1 MCKFI
6 LIQGKENAGKTTTCW
21 KIYKD
26 LVKRL
31 PKNDNGQ
38 PVEHEFII
46 PDREIT
52 LQTTSV
58 MSVRELNVKVE
69 GNGSSYEER
78 SKESLDFIAILQ
90 TESIREIESNRL
102 GIISAGDNYTMM
114 IRAIQ
119 TCIDKKVDTIIMSIR
134 SFQNTDERFC
144 GDEYIQPLI
153 EKASNHDVNNIQ
165 YVNFAKKNDNEN
177 GNGNDKDN
185 DQETEENRIKGKV
198 WDILRGTQK

>member
-6 LIQGKENAGKTTTCW
+6 LIQGEENAGKTTTCW
-21 KIYKD
+21 KIYKN

-78 SKESLDFIAILQ
+78 SKESLDFIAILP
-90 TESIREIESNRL
+90 TESIREFESNRL

-119 TCIDKKVDTIIMSIR
+119 TCINKKVDTIIMSIR
-134 SFQNTDERFC
+134 SFQNTDKRFH
-144 GDEYIQPLI
+144 GDEYILPLI
-153 EKASNHDVNNIQ
+153 KKVSGHNIQ
-165 YVNFAKKNDNEN
+165 CVNFADY
-177 GNGNDKDN
+177 KDN
-185 DQETEENRIKGKV
+185 DQETKENRVKAEVLKMIF
-198 WDILRGTQK
+198 GTRDK

>member
-26 LVKRL
+26 LVKKL

-78 SKESLDFIAILQ
+78 SKESLDFIAILP

-102 GIISAGDNYTMM
+102 GIISAGDNCTMI

-119 TCIDKKVDTIIMSIR
+119 TCLKKNVDTIIMPIR
-134 SFQNTDERFC
+134 SYQNTDERFH
-144 GDEYIQPLI
+144 GDEYILPLI
-153 EKASNHDVNNIQ
+153 KKVSGHNIQ
-165 YVNFAKKNDNEN
+165 CVNFADY
-177 GNGNDKDN
+177 KDN
-185 DQETEENRIKGKV
+185 DQETKENRVKKEVLKMIF
-198 WDILRGTQK
+198 GTRDK